1 MLVFKKIKKQ
11 LTNIFNFENIF
22 ANCSQIYTYVYIIFC
37 VPNLSIMSN
46 SSDPDSDLEGDDD
59 GYDQLYSDSDA
70 DDNDLPKWYES
81 LPTFSSSTKLPA
93 SEILSLRFEA
103 EKVLE
108 HKPSVNHKNTWITEI
123 AKQGTYSDK
132 IAALTIKI
140 QEDPLHN
147 VAALQNLVNMVK
159 IGKKQ
164 QCSLVIDSLTELF
177 TRVLLKTELLAFE
190 HQPLS
195 SLSEVDDLKQ
205 RKLLLGSWLFE
216 EKLKSIYANFVE
228 ALNTVGLDSVPVNR
242 EKSISAW
249 YKLLINSTECEVQ
262 IVKYLVNKFGDTV
275 HKVASKAMYT
285 LRLIL
290 KHRPNLNLIIFEE
303 VRKLLFRSN
312 IKQRAQY
319 YGICFLTQI
328 DTKEMAKEVI
338 ELYLSFFKGCVKTGA
353 IDSRLMGALLIG
365 VNKSYPHVRAG
376 IQPEQIQTMY
386 KIVHLSPF
394 NISLQALLLIRQLE
408 NNDRFYG
415 ALYRKIFDE
424 RIITTSHQAIC
435 IHLIYK
441 SIWDD
446 TCMERMV
453 AFMKRIF
460 QMCLYFPVPLTC
472 GIFCMTSRLMKKH
485 KGIIGKSKFEEV
497 KIEAVPKPPAILNS
511 PIKEEVE
518 EEKYFDV
525 QTNLTDSSQTPQQ
538 SSWYHVKTPQTI
550 KEPEIVTPRV
560 VVKEKEI
567 KTFYDY
573 TARNPRFAGGE
584 HAILAELIP
593 LSRHYHPTVATFAS
607 RILTGKSIYY
617 DGNPLADFT
626 LLHFLDRFSFKNPK
640 KPRPGQ
646 GEEKEELFR
655 SVGSSRKHYV
665 PKGLKSMSVVSE
677 EYLRHEEKQ
686 IPLDEV
692 FLYKYLKQRPQQKK
706 KNNDNSDE
714 DGFSDVDSVNSDD
727 FNELLD
733 GMMGSKK
740 KKKYDFSRG
749 FEKKADK
756 FKKMKKQ
763 PVDESESDGDNN
775 DDEFIVPCKSKNLAD
790 LAVPAEKFAAMLD
803 AAGKSKSGGRDDI
816 LVRDNASFKQ
826 LEWEKKKSGGK
837 GKRKRLK
844 DGRKNRKRHRL

>member
-1 MLVFKKIKKQ
+1 
-11 LTNIFNFENIF
+11 
-22 ANCSQIYTYVYIIFC
+22 
-37 VPNLSIMSN
+37 
-46 SSDPDSDLEGDDD
+46 
-59 GYDQLYSDSDA
+59 
-70 DDNDLPKWYES
+70 
-81 LPTFSSSTKLPA
+81 
-93 SEILSLRFEA
+93 
-103 EKVLE
+103 
-108 HKPSVNHKNTWITEI
+108 
-123 AKQGTYSDK
+123 
-132 IAALTIKI
+132 
-140 QEDPLHN
+140 
-147 VAALQNLVNMVK
+147 
-159 IGKKQ
+159 
-164 QCSLVIDSLTELF
+164 
-177 TRVLLKTELLAFE
+177 
-190 HQPLS
+190 
-195 SLSEVDDLKQ
+195 
-205 RKLLLGSWLFE
+205 LFE
-216 EKLKSIYANFVE
+216 EKLKNVYSSFVE
-228 ALNTVGLDSVPVNR
+228 ALSAVGLDSVPINR
-242 EKSISAW
+242 EKSISAM
-249 YKLLINSTECEVQ
+249 YKLLINSTECEMQ
-262 IVKYLVNKFGDTV
+262 IVRYLVNKFGDTV

-290 KHRPNLNLIIFEE
+290 KHRPNLNQIIFEE

-353 IDSRLMGALLIG
+353 IDSRLIGALLVG
-365 VNKSYPHVRAG
+365 VNKSYPHVRSG

-408 NNDRFYG
+408 NNDRYYS

-424 RIITTSHQAIC
+424 RMISTSHQAIC

-446 TCMERMV
+446 KCTERMV

-460 QMCLYFPVPLTC
+460 QMCLYFPVPLIC

-485 KGIIGKSKFEEV
+485 KGIIGKSMFEEV
-497 KIEAVPKPPAILNS
+497 ITETISKPL
-511 PIKEEVE
+511 PISNESIKDEVE

-525 QTNLTDSSQTPQQ
+525 KTNLTDPTQTPKQ
-538 SSWYHVKTPQTI
+538 SSWYHIKAPQIVK
-550 KEPEIVTPRV
+550 KPEIVPQT
-560 VVKEKEI
+560 VKEREI
-567 KTFYDY
+567 KTVYDY
-573 TARNPRFAGGE
+573 TARNPRFSGGE

-607 RILTGKSIYY
+607 RILSGKSIYY

-640 KPRPGQ
+640 IPRQGQ
-646 GEEKEELFR
+646 GEENEELFR

-692 FLYKYLKQRPQQKK
+692 FLYKYLKQRPKQKK
-706 KNNDNSDE
+706 KENENADE

-727 FNELLD
+727 FNDLLD
-733 GMMGSKK
+733 GMMGRKK

-749 FEKKADK
+749 FEKKAK
-756 FKKMKKQ
+756 SKRSKE
-763 PVDESESDGDNN
+763 PVNESESDDDN
-775 DDEFIVPCKSKNLAD
+775 DDEFTVPRKSKNLAD

-803 AAGKSKSGGRDDI
+803 AAGKTKSGGKDDV

-837 GKRKRLK
+837 GKRKRLE
-844 DGRKNRKRHRL
+844 DGRKNRKRNRV

>member
-1 MLVFKKIKKQ
+1 
-11 LTNIFNFENIF
+11 
-22 ANCSQIYTYVYIIFC
+22 
-37 VPNLSIMSN
+37 MS
-46 SSDPDSDLEGDDD
+46 SSEADSELEGDD

-70 DDNDLPKWYES
+70 DDIDLPKWYEN
-81 LPTFSSSTKLPA
+81 LPTFGNCTKLSA
-93 SEILSLRFEA
+93 SEIEALRFEA

-108 HKPSVNHKNTWITEI
+108 HQPQADQKKSWITEI

-147 VAALQNLVNMVK
+147 IAALQNLVHMVK

-177 TRVLLKTELLAFE
+177 TRVLVKTELLPFE

-195 SLSEVDDLKQ
+195 ELSKVDDLKQ
-205 RKLLLGSWLFE
+205 RKLLLSSWLFE
-216 EKLKSIYANFVE
+216 EKLKKLYTSFVE
-228 ALNTVGLDSVPVNR
+228 ALSTVGLDSVPVNR
-242 EKSISAW
+242 EKSITAM
-249 YKLLINSTECEVQ
+249 YKLLINSTECEMQ

-285 LRLIL
+285 LRLVL
-290 KHRPNLNLIIFEE
+290 KHRSNLNLTIFEE

-312 IKQRAQY
+312 INQRAQY

-328 DTKEMAKEVI
+328 DTKEIAKDVI
-338 ELYLSFFKGCVKTGA
+338 ELYLSFFKACVKTGA
-353 IDSRLMGALLIG
+353 IDSRLIGALLVG
-365 VNKSYPHVRAG
+365 VNKSYPHVRSG

-386 KIVHLSPF
+386 KIVHLAPF

-408 NNDRFYG
+408 NNDRYYS
-415 ALYRKIFDE
+415 ALYKKILDE
-424 RIITTSHQAIC
+424 RFTTTSHQAIC
-435 IHLIYK
+435 IHLIHK

-446 TCMERMV
+446 KCTERMV

-460 QMCLYFPVPLTC
+460 QMSLYCPVPMIA
-472 GIFCMTSRLMKKH
+472 GIFCMSSRLMKKH
-485 KGIIGKSKFEEV
+485 KGIIGKPIFEDV
-497 KIEAVPKPPAILNS
+497 TTDITPKPLAILNDTM
-511 PIKEEVE
+511 KNEEVE

-525 QTNLTDSSQTPQQ
+525 QSNLTDSTETHLK
-538 SSWYHVKTPQTI
+538 SSWYHVKAPQVV
-550 KEPEIVTPRV
+550 KEPELPQGP
-560 VVKEKEI
+560 KEREI
-567 KTFYDY
+567 LNYYDY
-573 TARNPRFAGGE
+573 TARNPRYAGGE
-584 HAILAELIP
+584 HAVLAELIP
-593 LSRHYHPTVATFAS
+593 LCRHYHPTVATFAN
-607 RILTGKSIYY
+607 RIISGKSIYY

-640 KPRPGQ
+640 KPREGE
-646 GEEKEELFR
+646 GEENEELFR
-655 SVGSSRKHYV
+655 SVGTSRKHYV

-692 FLYKYLKQRPQQKK
+692 FLYKYLKQRPKQNKK
-706 KNNDNSDE
+706 HAENPDE

-733 GMMGSKK
+733 GMMGAKK

-749 FEKKADK
+749 FEKEKSK
-756 FKKMKKQ
+756 RVKK
-763 PVDESESDGDNN
+763 PIEEESESD
-775 DDEFIVPCKSKNLAD
+775 DDDDDDDFAVPRKSKNLAD

-803 AAGKSKSGGRDDI
+803 AAGKKKSGGRDDI
-816 LVRDNASFKQ
+816 LIRDNASTKQ
-826 LEWEKKKSGGK
+826 LDWEKKKSGGK
-837 GKRKRLK
+837 RKRLE
-844 DGRKNRKRHRL
+844 DGRKNRKRHHIQNR

>member
-1 MLVFKKIKKQ
+1 
-11 LTNIFNFENIF
+11 
-22 ANCSQIYTYVYIIFC
+22 
-37 VPNLSIMSN
+37 MS
-46 SSDPDSDLEGDDD
+46 SSETDSELEGDD

-70 DDNDLPKWYES
+70 DDIDLPKWYEN
-81 LPTFSSSTKLPA
+81 LPTFGNCTKLSA
-93 SEILSLRFEA
+93 SEIDALRFEA

-108 HKPSVNHKNTWITEI
+108 HQPQVDKKKSWITEI

-147 VAALQNLVNMVK
+147 IAALQNLVHMVK
-159 IGKKQ
+159 VGKRQ

-177 TRVLLKTELLAFE
+177 TRVLLKTELLPFE

-195 SLSEVDDLKQ
+195 ELSKVDDLKQ
-205 RKLLLGSWLFE
+205 RKLLLSSWLFE
-216 EKLKSIYANFVE
+216 EKLKNLYTGFVE
-228 ALNTVGLDSVPVNR
+228 ALSTVGLDSVPVNR
-242 EKSISAW
+242 EKSISAM
-249 YKLLINSTECEVQ
+249 YKLLINSTECEMQ
-262 IVKYLVNKFGDTV
+262 IIKYLVNKFGDTV

-285 LRLIL
+285 LQLVS
-290 KHRPNLNLIIFEE
+290 KHRSNLNLTIFEE

-312 IKQRAQY
+312 INQRAQY

-328 DTKEMAKEVI
+328 DTKEMAKDVI
-338 ELYLSFFKGCVKTGA
+338 ELYLSFFKACVKTGA
-353 IDSRLMGALLIG
+353 IDSRLIGALLVG
-365 VNKSYPHVRAG
+365 VNKSYPHVRSG

-386 KIVHLSPF
+386 KIVHLAPF

-408 NNDRFYG
+408 NNDRYYT
-415 ALYRKIFDE
+415 ALYKKIFDE
-424 RIITTSHQAIC
+424 RLITTSHQAVC

-446 TCMERMV
+446 KCTERVV

-460 QMCLYFPVPLTC
+460 QMCLYCPVPLIT
-472 GIFCMTSRLMKKH
+472 GIFCMSSRLMKKH
-485 KGIIGKSKFEEV
+485 KGITGKPIFEDV
-497 KIEAVPKPPAILNS
+497 TTDIIPKPLAILNDT
-511 PIKEEVE
+511 IKNEEVE

-525 QTNLTDSSQTPQQ
+525 QSNLTDSTKTPLK
-538 SSWYHVKTPQTI
+538 SSWYHVKAPQVI
-550 KEPEIVTPRV
+550 EEPELPQGP
-560 VVKEKEI
+560 KEREI
-567 KTFYDY
+567 KNYYDY
-573 TARNPRFAGGE
+573 TVRNPRYSGGE
-584 HAILAELIP
+584 HAVLAELIP
-593 LSRHYHPTVATFAS
+593 LSRHYHPTVATFAN
-607 RILTGKSIYY
+607 RIISGKSIYY

-640 KPRPGQ
+640 KPRQGQ

-655 SVGSSRKHYV
+655 SVGTSRKHYA

-692 FLYKYLKQRPQQKK
+692 FLYKYLKQRPKQNKK
-706 KNNDNSDE
+706 HAENPDE

-733 GMMGSKK
+733 GMMGAKK

-749 FEKKADK
+749 FEKEKSK
-756 FKKMKKQ
+756 RVKK
-763 PVDESESDGDNN
+763 PIEEESESD
-775 DDEFIVPCKSKNLAD
+775 DDDDDDFAVPRKSKNLAD

-803 AAGKSKSGGRDDI
+803 AAGKKKSGGRDDI
-816 LVRDNASFKQ
+816 LIRDNASTKQ
-826 LEWEKKKSGGK
+826 LDWEKKKSGGK
-837 GKRKRLK
+837 RKRLE
-844 DGRKNRKRHRL
+844 DGRKNRKRHRIQNR

>member
-1 MLVFKKIKKQ
+1 
-11 LTNIFNFENIF
+11 
-22 ANCSQIYTYVYIIFC
+22 
-37 VPNLSIMSN
+37 MS
-46 SSDPDSDLEGDDD
+46 SSETDSELEGDD

-70 DDNDLPKWYES
+70 DDIDLPKWYEN
-81 LPTFSSSTKLPA
+81 LPTFGNSTTLST
-93 SEILSLRFEA
+93 SEIEALRFEA

-108 HKPSVNHKNTWITEI
+108 HQPQADKKKSWITEI

-147 VAALQNLVNMVK
+147 IAALQNLVHMVK

-177 TRVLLKTELLAFE
+177 TRVLLKTELLPFE

-195 SLSEVDDLKQ
+195 ELSKVDDLKQ
-205 RKLLLGSWLFE
+205 RKLLLSSWLFE
-216 EKLKSIYANFVE
+216 EKLKNIYTSFVE
-228 ALNTVGLDSVPVNR
+228 ALSTVGLDSVPINR
-242 EKSISAW
+242 EKSISAM
-249 YKLLINSTECEVQ
+249 YKLLINSTECEMQ

-285 LRLIL
+285 LRLVL
-290 KHRPNLNLIIFEE
+290 KHRSNLNLTIFEE

-312 IKQRAQY
+312 INQRAQY

-338 ELYLSFFKGCVKTGA
+338 ELYLSFFKACVKTGA
-353 IDSRLMGALLIG
+353 IDSRLIGALLVG
-365 VNKSYPHVRAG
+365 VNKSYPHVRSG

-386 KIVHLSPF
+386 KIVHLAPF

-408 NNDRFYG
+408 NNDRYYS
-415 ALYRKIFDE
+415 ALYKKIFDE
-424 RIITTSHQAIC
+424 RLITTSHQAIC

-446 TCMERMV
+446 TCTERMV
-453 AFMKRIF
+453 AFMKRVF
-460 QMCLYFPVPLTC
+460 QMCLYCPVPLIT
-472 GIFCMTSRLMKKH
+472 GIFCMSSRLMKKH
-485 KGIIGKSKFEEV
+485 KGITGKPLFEDV
-497 KIEAVPKPPAILNS
+497 KTEIIPKPMTILNDT
-511 PIKEEVE
+511 IKNEEVE

-525 QTNLTDSSQTPQQ
+525 QSNLTHSTETPLK
-538 SSWYHVKTPQTI
+538 SSWYHIKAPQVI
-550 KEPEIVTPRV
+550 KEPQLPLEPKVREIRNY
-560 VVKEKEI
+560 
-567 KTFYDY
+567 YDY
-573 TARNPRFAGGE
+573 TARNPKFAGGE

-593 LSRHYHPTVATFAS
+593 LSRHYHPTVATFAN
-607 RILTGKSIYY
+607 RIISGKSIYY

-640 KPRPGQ
+640 KPRQEQ

-655 SVGSSRKHYV
+655 SVGTSRKHYV

-692 FLYKYLKQRPQQKK
+692 FLYKYLKQRPKQNK
-706 KNNDNSDE
+706 KNVENPDE

-733 GMMGSKK
+733 GMMGAKK

-749 FEKKADK
+749 FEKETKSK
-756 FKKMKKQ
+756 RVKK
-763 PVDESESDGDNN
+763 PIEESESDDDN
-775 DDEFIVPCKSKNLAD
+775 DDEFVVPRKSKNLAD

-803 AAGKSKSGGRDDI
+803 AAGKKKSGGRDDI
-816 LVRDNASFKQ
+816 LIRDNASKKQ
-826 LEWEKKKSGGK
+826 LDWEKKKSGGK
-837 GKRKRLK
+837 RKRLE
-844 DGRKNRKRHRL
+844 DGRKNRKRHRIQNR

>member
-1 MLVFKKIKKQ
+1 MG
-11 LTNIFNFENIF
+11 
-22 ANCSQIYTYVYIIFC
+22 S
-37 VPNLSIMSN
+37 
-46 SSDPDSDLEGDDD
+46 SSDANSDIEADDE
-59 GYDQLYSDSDA
+59 YDRIYSDSDA
-70 DDNDLPKWYES
+70 DDNDIPKWYEN
-81 LPTFSSSTKLPA
+81 LPTFSTCTKLSA
-93 SEILSLRFEA
+93 SEVQTLRFEA
-103 EKVLE
+103 EKILE
-108 HKPSVNHKNTWITEI
+108 HQPETNNKKSWITEI

-147 VAALQNLVNMVK
+147 VNGIQSLVSMVK

-190 HQPLS
+190 HHPLS
-195 SLSEVDDLKQ
+195 ELSKLDDLKQ
-205 RKLLLGSWLFE
+205 RKLLLSSWLFE
-216 EKLKSIYANFVE
+216 EKLKNLYTNFVE
-228 ALNTVGLDSVPVNR
+228 ALSNVGLDSVPVNR
-242 EKSISAW
+242 EKSISAM
-249 YKLLINSTECEVQ
+249 YKLLINSTECELL

-275 HKVASKAMYT
+275 HKVASKAMYS

-290 KHRPNLNLIIFEE
+290 KHRPKLNHIVFEE

-328 DTKEMAKEVI
+328 DTKEMAKEVV
-338 ELYLSFFKGCVKTGA
+338 ELYLSFFKACVKTGA
-353 IDSRLMGALLIG
+353 IDSRLIGALLVG
-365 VNKSYPHVRAG
+365 VNKSYPHVLSG

-386 KIVHLSPF
+386 KIVHLAPF

-408 NNDRFYG
+408 NNDRYYS
-415 ALYRKIFDE
+415 ALYKKIFDE
-424 RIITTSHQAIC
+424 RLTTTSHQAIC

-446 TCMERMV
+446 KCVERMV

-460 QMCLYFPVPLTC
+460 QMCLFCPVPLVS

-485 KGIIGKSKFEEV
+485 QGIIGKSKFEEM
-497 KIEAVPKPPAILNS
+497 KIENIPKLPFAILNNTS
-511 PIKEEVE
+511 KIKEEFE
-518 EEKYFDV
+518 EEDKYFDAHSKNV
-525 QTNLTDSSQTPQQ
+525 TDSTEVLQK
-538 SSWYHVKTPQTI
+538 SSWYHVKAPQII
-550 KEPEIVTPRV
+550 KEVEISQTP
-560 VVKEKEI
+560 KEREI
-567 KTFYDY
+567 KNYYDY

-593 LSRHYHPTVATFAS
+593 LSRHYHPSVATFAS
-607 RILTGKSIYY
+607 RIISGKSIYY

-640 KPRPGQ
+640 KPRQ
-646 GEEKEELFR
+646 REENEELFR
-655 SVGSSRKHYV
+655 SVGTSRKHYV

-692 FLYKYLKQRPQQKK
+692 FLYKYLKQRPK
-706 KNNDNSDE
+706 KNKKEDANNSDE
-714 DGFSDVDSVNSDD
+714 DGFSDVDSVNSED
-727 FNELLD
+727 FNDLLD
-733 GMMGSKK
+733 GMMGGK

-749 FEKKADK
+749 FEKKTK
-756 FKKMKKQ
+756 SKKLRE
-763 PVDESESDGDNN
+763 PVDESESDDDNTDN
-775 DDEFIVPCKSKNLAD
+775 FIIPRKSTNLAD
-790 LAVPAEKFAAMLD
+790 LAIPAEKFAAMLD
-803 AAGKSKSGGRDDI
+803 AAGKKKSGGRDDI
-816 LVRDNASFKQ
+816 LVRDNSSTKQ

-837 GKRKRLK
+837 RKRLE